1 MRYSLSLRPAHATI
15 VAVSKPLRTSMS
27 QTLSK
32 LEASIEAQQKK
43 LAQLKA
49 QKQRIEARE
58 KTKLQGLARK
68 QDTRR
73 KVLAGAMLLELMD
86 KDTEVQ
92 KQMLARLSAFLVRP
106 DDRALF
112 DLRSGTASEPK
123 T

>member
-1 MRYSLSLRPAHATI
+1 
-15 VAVSKPLRTSMS
+15 MS

-92 KQMLARLSAFLVRP
+92 KQILARLSAFLVRH

-112 DLRSGTASEPK
+112 GLKTLPPSAAPK
-123 T
+123 A

>member
-1 MRYSLSLRPAHATI
+1 
-15 VAVSKPLRTSMS
+15 MS

-92 KQMLARLSAFLVRP
+92 QQMLGKLSAFLVRP

-112 DLRSGTASEPK
+112 GLRSGTTSESK
-123 T
+123 TVTPA

>member
-1 MRYSLSLRPAHATI
+1 
-15 VAVSKPLRTSMS
+15 MS

-92 KQMLARLSAFLVRP
+92 KQMLAKLSAFLVRP
-106 DDRALF
+106 DDRVLF
-112 DLRSGTASEPK
+112 GLQSGTTSDAQ